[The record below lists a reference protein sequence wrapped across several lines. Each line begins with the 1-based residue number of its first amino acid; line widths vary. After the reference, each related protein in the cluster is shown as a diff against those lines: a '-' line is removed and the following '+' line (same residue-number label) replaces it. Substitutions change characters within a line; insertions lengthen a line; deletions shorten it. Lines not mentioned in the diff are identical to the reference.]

1 MRNLV
6 NLVVIIMLALSLLC
20 AWFPTSQAVDKPASE
35 SLSPKDQVEVFETV
49 WKTINDEYYNF
60 NPAFADW
67 ATVRERYRPRVEA
80 TKNDDEFYA
89 LLNSMLLRELHDFH
103 TGFAAPNEQPRS
115 NGLSVNEVEG
125 KVVVVRV
132 EPDSDAARS
141 GVQVGMILRT
151 FNGKSGQERIAQLR
165 ARLGHYSNAQSERFL
180 LYSSFLGGPLNEP
193 LKLGLER
200 ADGTQFDVVLARRL
214 GSSSPSP
221 ALTSQ
226 RLPSGF
232 HYLKIL
238 GAIRSPVDE
247 TFKSDFASF
256 RDAPGL
262 IIDLRGVSGGDFHDI
277 GLKMANYSFPAKVSF
292 GRMLNRSG
300 ETPAFH
306 TWSAGGGDQ
315 IYKGPV
321 VILIDESVRS
331 AGEVF
336 AQGFQENG
344 RATVI
349 GVQSCGCVADRESKK
364 VKGGGVLVYSHLAYL
379 SGKGR
384 KLEGDG
390 VVPDKIVPLTI
401 AALRQGR
408 DELLDEAERTLK
420 SLKSH

>member
-1 MRNLV
+1 MKRL
-6 NLVVIIMLALSLLC
+6 LITTALALSVLISS
-20 AWFPTSQAVDKPASE
+20 WTTSPSIGLPVFE
-35 SLSPKDQVEVFETV
+35 SLSANDRMEVFETV
-49 WKTINDEYYNF
+49 WKTINDEYYNY
-60 NPAFADW
+60 NPTFADW
-67 ATVRERYRPRVEA
+67 AAVRERYRPRVEA

-89 LLNSMLLRELHDFH
+89 LLNDMLLRELHDFH

-132 EPDSDAARS
+132 DPDSDAARA

-151 FNGKSGQERIAQLR
+151 FNGKSVQERIAQLH
-165 ARLGHYSNAQSERFL
+165 AKLGHYSNAQSERFL
-180 LYSSFLGGPLNEP
+180 LYSSFIGGPLNEP
-193 LKLGLER
+193 FKLGLER
-200 ADGTQFDVVLARRL
+200 ADGTQFNVLLARRL

-221 ALTSQ
+221 ALISQ

-238 GAIRSPVDE
+238 AAFRSPVE
-247 TFKSDFASF
+247 VQFKSEFVKF
-256 RDAPGL
+256 RDAAGL
-262 IIDLRGVSGGDFHDI
+262 IIDLRGVSGGDVHDI
-277 GLKMANYSFPAKVSF
+277 GLKIANFFFPAKVSF

-364 VKGGGVLVYSHLAYL
+364 VKGGGVLIYSHLAYL

-390 VVPDKIVPLTI
+390 VLPDKVVPLTI
-401 AALRQGR
+401 AALEQGR
-408 DELLDEAERTLK
+408 DEMLEEAERTLK
-420 SLKSH
+420 SKTSH

>member
-1 MRNLV
+1 MKRL
-6 NLVVIIMLALSLLC
+6 LITTALALSVLISS
-20 AWFPTSQAVDKPASE
+20 WTTSPSIGLPVFE
-35 SLSPKDQVEVFETV
+35 SLSANDRMEVFETV
-49 WKTINDEYYNF
+49 WKTINDEYYNY

-67 ATVRERYRPRVEA
+67 AAVRERYRPRVEA

-89 LLNSMLLRELHDFH
+89 LLNDMLLRELHDFH

-132 EPDSDAARS
+132 DPDSDAARA

-151 FNGKSGQERIAQLR
+151 FNGKSVQERIAQLH
-165 ARLGHYSNAQSERFL
+165 AKLGHYSNAQSERFL
-180 LYSSFLGGPLNEP
+180 LYSSFIGGPLNEP
-193 LKLGLER
+193 FKLGLER
-200 ADGTQFDVVLARRL
+200 ADGTQFNVLLARRL

-221 ALTSQ
+221 ALISQ

-238 GAIRSPVDE
+238 AAFRSPVE
-247 TFKSDFASF
+247 VQFKSEFVKF
-256 RDAPGL
+256 RDAAGL
-262 IIDLRGVSGGDFHDI
+262 IIDLRGVSGGDVHDI
-277 GLKMANYSFPAKVSF
+277 GLKIANFFFPAKVSF

-364 VKGGGVLVYSHLAYL
+364 VKGGGVLIYSHLAYL

-390 VVPDKIVPLTI
+390 VLPDKVVPLTI
-401 AALRQGR
+401 AALEQGR
-408 DELLDEAERTLK
+408 DEMLEEAERTLK
-420 SLKSH
+420 SKTSH

>member
-1 MRNLV
+1 MRRLLAITV
-6 NLVVIIMLALSLLC
+6 LALPLLC
-20 AWFPTSQAVDKPASE
+20 GWWTASHAVNEPAYE
-35 SLSPKDQVEVFETV
+35 SLTPKDRLEVFETI
-49 WKTINDEYYNF
+49 WKTINDEYYNY

-67 ATVRERYRPRVEA
+67 AAVRERYRPRVEA

-89 LLNSMLLRELHDFH
+89 LLNLMLLRELQDFH
-103 TGFAAPNEQPRS
+103 TGFAAPNEQRRS

-132 EPDSDAARS
+132 EPDSDASRA
-141 GVQVGMILRT
+141 GVQMGMILRT

-200 ADGTQFDVVLARRL
+200 ADGTQLDVVLARHLRSPT
-214 GSSSPSP
+214 SS
-221 ALTSQ
+221 ALLSQ

-238 GAIRSPVDE
+238 EAFRSPVDDQVRNE
-247 TFKSDFASF
+247 FANFKNAT
-256 RDAPGL
+256 GL
-262 IIDLRGVSGGDFHDI
+262 IIDLRGVSGGNVHDI
-277 GLKMANYSFPAKVSF
+277 GLKIANYFFPAKVSF

-315 IYKGPV
+315 IYRGPV

-349 GVQSCGCVADRESKK
+349 GAQSCGCVADRESKK
-364 VKGGGVLVYSHLAYL
+364 VKGGGVLVYSHLAYQ

-390 VVPDKIVPLTI
+390 VMPDKMVPLTI
-401 AALRQGR
+401 AALVQGR
-408 DELLDEAERTLK
+408 DEMLEEAERTLK

>member
-1 MRNLV
+1 MKRL
-6 NLVVIIMLALSLLC
+6 LVIIALVLSLLVSSWT
-20 AWFPTSQAVDKPASE
+20 ASQAVDKPVFE
-35 SLSPKDQVEVFETV
+35 SLTANDRIEVFETV
-49 WKTINDEYYNF
+49 WKTINDEYYNY

-89 LLNSMLLRELHDFH
+89 LLNNMLLRELHDFH
-103 TGFAAPNEQPRS
+103 TGFAAPNEQSRS

-125 KVVVVRV
+125 KIVVVRV
-132 EPDSDAARS
+132 EPDSDAARA
-141 GVQVGMILRT
+141 GVKPGMIVRKL
-151 FNGKSGQERIAQLR
+151 NDKPSEERIAQMH
-165 ARLGHYSNAQSERFL
+165 ASLGHYSNAQSERFL
-180 LYSSFLGGPLNEP
+180 LFSAFPGGPLNEP
-193 LKLGLER
+193 LKLSLER
-200 ADGTQFDVVLARRL
+200 ADGTQLDVVLARRL
-214 GSSSPSP
+214 RSPTSS
-221 ALTSQ
+221 ALLSQ

-232 HYLKIL
+232 HYLKIQE
-238 GAIRSPVDE
+238 AFRSPVDDQFRNE
-247 TFKSDFASF
+247 FANFKN
-256 RDAPGL
+256 APGL
-262 IIDLRGVSGGDFHDI
+262 IIDLRGVSGGNVHDI
-277 GLKMANYSFPAKVSF
+277 GLKIASYFFPARVSF

-349 GVQSCGCVADRESKK
+349 GVQTCGCVADRESKK

-379 SGKGR
+379 SSKGR
-384 KLEGDG
+384 KLEGNG
-390 VVPDKIVPLTI
+390 VAPDKIVALTL
-401 AALRQGR
+401 AALMQGR
-408 DELLDEAERTLK
+408 DEMLEAAERTLK
-420 SLKSH
+420 SKASR

>member
-1 MRNLV
+1 MKRL
-6 NLVVIIMLALSLLC
+6 LVIIALVLSLLVSSWT
-20 AWFPTSQAVDKPASE
+20 ASQAVDKPVIE
-35 SLSPKDQVEVFETV
+35 SLTTNDRIEVFETV
-49 WKTINDEYYNF
+49 WKTINDEYYNY

-89 LLNSMLLRELHDFH
+89 LLNNMLLRELHDFH
-103 TGFAAPNEQPRS
+103 TGFAAPNEQSRS

-125 KVVVVRV
+125 KIVVVRV
-132 EPDSDAARS
+132 EPDSDAARA
-141 GVQVGMILRT
+141 GVKPGMIVRKL
-151 FNGKSGQERIAQLR
+151 NDKPSEERIAQMH

-180 LYSSFLGGPLNEP
+180 LFSAFLGGPLNEP
-193 LKLGLER
+193 LKLSLER
-200 ADGTQFDVVLARRL
+200 ADGTQLDVVLARRL
-214 GSSSPSP
+214 RSPTSS
-221 ALTSQ
+221 ALLSQ

-232 HYLKIL
+232 HYLKIQE
-238 GAIRSPVDE
+238 AFRSPVDDQFRNE
-247 TFKSDFASF
+247 FANFKN
-256 RDAPGL
+256 APGL
-262 IIDLRGVSGGDFHDI
+262 IIDLRGVSGGNVHDI
-277 GLKMANYSFPAKVSF
+277 GLKIANYFFPAKVSF

-349 GVQSCGCVADRESKK
+349 GVQTCGCVADRESKK

-379 SGKGR
+379 SSKGR
-384 KLEGDG
+384 KLEGNG
-390 VVPDKIVPLTI
+390 VAPDKIVALTL
-401 AALRQGR
+401 AALMQGR
-408 DELLDEAERTLK
+408 DEMLEAAERTLK
-420 SLKSH
+420 SKASR

>member
-1 MRNLV
+1 MKRL
-6 NLVVIIMLALSLLC
+6 LVVAFLALSLLSSSWT
-20 AWFPTSQAVDKPASE
+20 ASQAVDKPAVE
-35 SLSPKDQVEVFETV
+35 PLSAKDRIEVFETV
-49 WKTINDEYYNF
+49 WKTINDEYYNY

-89 LLNSMLLRELHDFH
+89 LLNNMLLHELHDFH

-132 EPDSDAARS
+132 EPDSDAARA
-141 GVQVGMILRT
+141 GVKVGMILRT
-151 FNGKSGQERIAQLR
+151 FNGKSDQERIAELR
-165 ARLGHYSNAQSERFL
+165 TALGHFSNAQAERFL

-193 LKLGLER
+193 FKLSLER
-200 ADGTQFDVVLARRL
+200 ADGTQLDVVLARHLRSPT
-214 GSSSPSP
+214 SS
-221 ALTSQ
+221 ALLSQ

-232 HYLKIL
+232 HYLKIQD
-238 GAIRSPVDE
+238 AFRSPVDDQ
-247 TFKSDFASF
+247 FKSEFANF
-256 RDAPGL
+256 KDATGL
-262 IIDLRGVSGGDFHDI
+262 IIDLRGVSGGNVHDV
-277 GLKMANYSFPAKVSF
+277 GLKIANYFFPAKVSF
-292 GRMLNRSG
+292 GRMVNRAG

-306 TWSAGGGDQ
+306 TWSAGGSDQ

-349 GVQSCGCVADRESKK
+349 GAQSCGCVADRESKK
-364 VKGGGVLVYSHLAYL
+364 VKGGGVLVYSHLAYQ

-384 KLEGDG
+384 KLEGNG

-401 AALRQGR
+401 AALRHGR
-408 DELLDEAERTLK
+408 DEVLEEAERTLK
-420 SLKSH
+420 SR

>member
-1 MRNLV
+1 MKRL
-6 NLVVIIMLALSLLC
+6 LVIIALVLSLLISSWT
-20 AWFPTSQAVDKPASE
+20 ASQAVDKPVFE
-35 SLSPKDQVEVFETV
+35 SLTANDRIEVFETV
-49 WKTINDEYYNF
+49 WKTINDEYYNY

-89 LLNSMLLRELHDFH
+89 LLNNMLLRELHDFH
-103 TGFAAPNEQPRS
+103 TGFAAPNEQSRS

-125 KVVVVRV
+125 KIVVVRV
-132 EPDSDAARS
+132 EPDSDAARA
-141 GVQVGMILRT
+141 GVKPGMIVRKL
-151 FNGKSGQERIAQLR
+151 NDKPSEERIAQMH
-165 ARLGHYSNAQSERFL
+165 ASLGHYSNAQSERFL
-180 LYSSFLGGPLNEP
+180 LFSAFPGGPLNEP
-193 LKLGLER
+193 LKLSLER
-200 ADGTQFDVVLARRL
+200 ADGTQLDVVLARRL
-214 GSSSPSP
+214 RSPTSS
-221 ALTSQ
+221 ALLSQ

-232 HYLKIL
+232 HYLKIQE
-238 GAIRSPVDE
+238 AFRSPVDDQFRNE
-247 TFKSDFASF
+247 FANFKN
-256 RDAPGL
+256 APGL
-262 IIDLRGVSGGDFHDI
+262 IIDLRGVSGGNVHDI
-277 GLKMANYSFPAKVSF
+277 GLKIANYFFPAKVSF

-349 GVQSCGCVADRESKK
+349 GVQTCGCVADRESKK

-379 SGKGR
+379 SSKGR
-384 KLEGDG
+384 KLEGNG
-390 VVPDKIVPLTI
+390 VAPDKIVPLTL
-401 AALRQGR
+401 AALMQGR
-408 DELLDEAERTLK
+408 DEMLEAAERTLK
-420 SLKSH
+420 SKASR